1 MRRVITVLAAVSIAT
16 GTLVMPHPAHA
27 ADLGTVTVSYEPY
40 PVSAYSVT
48 PSSLSG
54 TAGDTFTLANTLQSG
69 NADPDYYVSVQN
81 GTGSVT
87 LTGTECTTANACKVL
102 DLFNGTA
109 TGTFTVTAP
118 GTVTVWRYYR
128 GNVTELGTLTIGSG
142 GASATPSDP
151 ASVYPTAY
159 IDANGGMCTGVLQ
172 FTKYAGLNGTITL
185 PEEPTCSRPGYQLN
199 AWTYVRNVQ
208 RIHGA
213 DWEPFSPGVVV
224 PIGDESFTLYAYW
237 VPRGVEITY
246 DANVAD
252 ADPCL
257 SGGADTMTRT
267 SVVVVQRSG
276 SYLQPSDGSL
286 SASAPCTPTGMVLAG
301 WRITSAGPTG
311 KVYPPGTPV
320 TDLFPDTQV
329 GYSYLRLA
337 AVWTVTYTLTASPT
351 ELSLSTNTVG
361 SISVTATRNG
371 APAAS
376 AEVAVSAT
384 GNVTLG
390 AGQRT
395 SLLVTTGADGT
406 ASVPVVGGTVGTG
419 VVTTAYGDTTATV
432 QVTVDALQSIVITDS
447 GRTSD
452 NTGRE
457 GGQIRVAGR
466 TTGFAP
472 GSILTP
478 WIRFPG
484 ETGFSQLT
492 ANVRV
497 ADDGTFAWGR
507 KTGKRT
513 AVQIRSEDGSVR
525 SNTVVIE
532 AR

>member
-1 MRRVITVLAAVSIAT
+1 
-16 GTLVMPHPAHA
+16 
-27 ADLGTVTVSYEPY
+27 
-40 PVSAYSVT
+40 
-48 PSSLSG
+48 
-54 TAGDTFTLANTLQSG
+54 
-69 NADPDYYVSVQN
+69 
-81 GTGSVT
+81 
-87 LTGTECTTANACKVL
+87 
-102 DLFNGTA
+102 
-109 TGTFTVTAP
+109 
-118 GTVTVWRYYR
+118 
-128 GNVTELGTLTIGSG
+128 
-142 GASATPSDP
+142 
-151 ASVYPTAY
+151 
-159 IDANGGMCTGVLQ
+159 
-172 FTKYAGLNGTITL
+172 
-185 PEEPTCSRPGYQLN
+185 
-199 AWTYVRNVQ
+199 
-208 RIHGA
+208 
-213 DWEPFSPGVVV
+213 
-224 PIGDESFTLYAYW
+224 
-237 VPRGVEITY
+237 
-246 DANVAD
+246 
-252 ADPCL
+252 
-257 SGGADTMTRT
+257 
-267 SVVVVQRSG
+267 
-276 SYLQPSDGSL
+276 
-286 SASAPCTPTGMVLAG
+286 
-301 WRITSAGPTG
+301 
-311 KVYPPGTPV
+311 
-320 TDLFPDTQV
+320 
-329 GYSYLRLA
+329 
-337 AVWTVTYTLTASPT
+337 
-351 ELSLSTNTVG
+351 
-361 SISVTATRNG
+361 
-371 APAAS
+371 
-376 AEVAVSAT
+376 VSAT